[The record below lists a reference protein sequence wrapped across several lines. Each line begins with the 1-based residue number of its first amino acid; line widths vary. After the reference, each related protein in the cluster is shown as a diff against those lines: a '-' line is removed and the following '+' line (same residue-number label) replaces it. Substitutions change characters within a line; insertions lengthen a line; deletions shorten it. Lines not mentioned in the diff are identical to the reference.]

1 LLTLDLRSF
10 HAGRSS
16 AKSAAVLDLENLPPT
31 VVRLAA
37 ASMVHAVTVQELMR
51 ESAETCAA
59 FAAEA
64 GLTFDQYLDAV
75 NWLAEFY
82 ETHPPSGLRAN

>member
-1 LLTLDLRSF
+1 M
-10 HAGRSS
+10 
-16 AKSAAVLDLENLPPT
+16 LDLENLPPN

-37 ASMVHAVTVQELMR
+37 ACLVIGVTAQEWMR
-51 ESAETCAA
+51 GSAESCAA

-82 ETHPPSGLRAN
+82 ESHPPRGLRPN